1 MLGQYSILLL
11 ILSYLISVLGSFAA
25 LQLVTGISE
34 AIVKR
39 DRRKAILSA
48 GIAMGAG
55 AIWSMHFVGMM
66 ALKSDMVMDYDVF
79 KTLLSILVAISAC
92 STGLA
97 IVGSGRFTIDKLL
110 PASVFMGAGV
120 AGMHYMGM
128 EAMLMP
134 ARIEYN
140 LNILLISI
148 VIAVVAAFAAL
159 WMAFH
164 LHGRWQKFGSALIM
178 GVAVCGMHYTGMA
191 AAKYVPMAEMAQA
204 GFAGALSSEHLSVM
218 TICISVAVVAMALGA
233 NHWYRN
239 RPQIPA

>member
-1 MLGQYSILLL
+1 MFDQYSIPLV
-11 ILSYLISVLGSFAA
+11 ILSYCISVLGSFAA

-34 AIVKR
+34 AVIKA
-39 DRRKAILSA
+39 DRLRAILFA
-48 GIAMGAG
+48 GLAMGGG

-66 ALKSDMVMDYDVF
+66 ALKSHMPMSYDVLQ
-79 KTLLSILVAISAC
+79 TVLSVVIAVAAC
-92 STGLA
+92 TGGLA
-97 IVGSGRFTIDKLL
+97 ILGSGRFTIDKLL
-110 PASVFMGAGV
+110 PTSILMGIGV

-134 ARIEYN
+134 ASIEYN
-140 LNILLISI
+140 LNILIISV

-164 LHGRWQKFGSALIM
+164 LHGIWQKLGSALIM

-191 AAKYVPMAEMAQA
+191 AATYRHTGVVPES
-204 GFAGALSSEHLSVM
+204 GFAGALSGDHLGGV
-218 TICISVAVVAMALGA
+218 TIVISVAIIAMALRV

-239 RPQIPA
+239 RPAVPA